1 MMTKSPLFPYSM
13 EPCLSDIPRE
23 AAALIVAAARASGMV
38 MWRLTQ
44 ARCITIGWRGG
55 DGRKGGGVRGGGG
68 GGRGEGWEGGKVGK
82 VKEVGG
88 KEGER
93 GEGGEGGRERREW
106 GRREGMKEKKK
117 RGRGGRDRWKKGGR
131 SREWEEGSE

>member
-38 MWRLTQ
+38 MWRFTQ

-55 DGRKGGGVRGGGG
+55 RGG
-68 GGRGEGWEGGKVGK
+68 
-82 VKEVGG
+82 
-88 KEGER
+88 
-93 GEGGEGGRERREW
+93 
-106 GRREGMKEKKK
+106 
-117 RGRGGRDRWKKGGR
+117 RGRGGREGR
-131 SREWEEGSE
+131 